1 MQTHSSI
8 EISEGYLTLMSLIT
22 TVQFIAFLL
31 QDIYRYSHERTGE
44 RRALIISHG
53 VSIIE
58 LQSILS
64 IRIG

>member
-31 QDIYRYSHERTGE
+31 QDIYRYSHERTGVEDPE
-44 RRALIISHG
+44 RDT
-53 VSIIE
+53 V
-58 LQSILS
+58 Q
-64 IRIG
+64 